1 MQKYIFGGTAA
12 VLLALGGTFPA
23 SAEICVG
30 TCGSLSANG
39 AVTLSP
45 TLGAQYRYVS
55 TEKGVSGAGQLPGFS
70 GVNGSQFTTSAF
82 SANTGDALQFYFNY
96 ITSDGAQYADYAWA
110 QLQTADG
117 KGTVVAT
124 LFTARTT
131 ASEDT
136 SPGFFLPAN
145 GSILTPSSTPIIS
158 GGPAWSP
165 LGVDSEA
172 CFAAGCGYTGWIK
185 SVYEIQDAGTYQ
197 LVFGVTNYIDS
208 HWQSGLAFDG
218 VTVGG
223 RAVTGA
229 VPEPSTWAM
238 LLLGFAG
245 IGFMGYRRKS
255 KSALMAA

>member
-1 MQKYIFGGTAA
+1 MRKYIFGGTAA

-23 SAEICVG
+23 NAEICVG
-30 TCGSLSANG
+30 TCGSLGANG

-45 TLGAQYRYVS
+45 TLGPQYRYVS
-55 TEKGVSGAGQLPGFS
+55 TANGVSGAGQLPGFS
-70 GVNGSQFTTSAF
+70 GVNGSQLTTSAF

-110 QLQTADG
+110 QLQTTDG
-117 KGTVVAT
+117 TAVAT

-131 ASEDT
+131 ASGDT

-145 GSILTPSSTPIIS
+145 SSILTPSSTPIIS
-158 GGPAWSP
+158 GGPVWSA
-165 LGVDSEA
+165 LDGDSGT
-172 CFAAGCGYTGWIK
+172 CFASGCGYTGWIK
-185 SVYEIQDAGTYQ
+185 SNYEIENAGIYQ
-197 LVFGVTNYIDS
+197 LVFGVTNYYDS

-245 IGFMGYRRKS
+245 IGFMAYRRKS
-255 KSALMAA
+255 KPTLIAA